1 MSESEKSNMQKDELP
16 TVVDSFNSAT
26 DHYHKIMGMP
36 NKRADLNAMPRWLK
50 SFYYFIVCFVAVG
63 LLFVL
68 YASIFK

>member
-1 MSESEKSNMQKDELP
+1 MSESEKSDIQEDKSP
-16 TVVDSFNSAT
+16 TVAESLNNAT

-50 SFYYFIVCFVAVG
+50 FFYYFIVCIIAIGFLIG
-63 LLFVL
+63 L